1 MAVNKPQRSDEV
13 AGHPSANSV
22 SDSRHAAL
30 AESLENLIHERTR
43 LSLISALA
51 AHTSLSFT
59 ELKELLQMSDGNLS
73 VQARKLEE
81 AGYISCHK
89 SFVGRTP
96 RTQFALT
103 DSGRAAL
110 QRYVTHMEALI
121 NNIKTV
127 KTASK
132 G

>member
-1 MAVNKPQRSDEV
+1 MAVKNKKPVPESTTKPV
-13 AGHPSANSV
+13 KPATNPKPKPA
-22 SDSRHAAL
+22 
-30 AESLENLIHERTR
+30 AESLDNLIHERSR

-51 AHTSLSFT
+51 AHSSLSFS

-81 AGYISCHK
+81 AGYVSCEK

-96 RTQFALT
+96 RTEYALT
-103 DSGRAAL
+103 DTGRDAL
-110 QRYVTHMEALI
+110 QRYVAHMEALI
-121 NNIKTV
+121 TSMKQ
-127 KTASK
+127 